1 MERPKFDPLCLSVQ
15 HVGKRIK
22 STKIR
27 YSWEFILL
35 NKKFIIDLFV
45 SRVSGKRRILVNGTL
60 HAEEKRKRFS
70 VSEFYLKFGDVSILI
85 QEKHENIFDLI
96 IDSTSF
102 ESEILV
108 KRQTG
113 SISENTTQRV
123 ELNSLLHKSDGKG
136 FKKTPEGN
144 PEIII
149 DQPRHRSPISNSSTP
164 SNPGVFHSQYN
175 NMSWGNGK
183 FK

>member
-1 MERPKFDPLCLSVQ
+1 MERPRFDPLCLSVQ

-27 YSWEFILL
+27 YSWEFLLL
-35 NKKFIIDLFV
+35 NKKFTIDLFV

-70 VSEFYLKFGDVSILI
+70 VSEFYLKIGSVSISI
-85 QEKHENIFDLI
+85 QEKRENIFDLI
-96 IDSTSF
+96 IDGVSF
-102 ESEILV
+102 ETEILV
-108 KRQTG
+108 KRQTA
-113 SISENTTQRV
+113 SISDNTTQRV
-123 ELNSLLHKSDGKG
+123 ELNSLLQKNNGKV
-136 FKKTPEGN
+136 FKETPEAN

-149 DQPRHRSPISNSSTP
+149 DQSRNRSPLSNSSTP
-164 SNPGVFHSQYN
+164 SNPGVFHSQYD